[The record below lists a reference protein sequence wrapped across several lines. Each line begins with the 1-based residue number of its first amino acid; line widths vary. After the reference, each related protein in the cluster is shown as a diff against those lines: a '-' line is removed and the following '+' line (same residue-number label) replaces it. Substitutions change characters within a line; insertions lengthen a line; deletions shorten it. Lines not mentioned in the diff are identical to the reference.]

1 MSDNVTKEITIQ
13 TVAFEIVQPYAEG
26 HTCSEAEAKALNQT
40 RSENVRNNTAT
51 LVKAALKEA
60 GTTDVADEDG
70 EMVATQNELSDDAML
85 DLVERVAEYDAGYE
99 FTMASV
105 GAGRASRDPVE
116 VEAMKIAR
124 TSVHAGLK
132 EAGHTVKS
140 YTHDEAGELIE
151 SQRDKLNAVIANAAA
166 QEAVIAEAKSIV
178 ASRVEMAKADISALG
193 L

>member
-1 MSDNVTKEITIQ
+1 MSDIVMKEITIQ
-13 TVAFEIVQPYAEG
+13 TIAFEVSQPYVTG

-40 RSENVRNNTAT
+40 RSENIRNNTAT
-51 LVKAALKEA
+51 LVKTALKEA
-60 GTTDVADEDG
+60 GVTEVTGEDG
-70 EMVATQNELSDDAML
+70 EVSNAQNDLSDDAML
-85 DLVERVAEYDAGYE
+85 ELVEKVSEYDGDYE

-124 TSVHAGLK
+124 TSVTAGLK
-132 EAGHTVKS
+132 AAGYTVKS

-151 SQRDKLNAVIANAAA
+151 SQRDKLNAVIAKAAA
-166 QEAVIAEAKSIV
+166 QDETIVEAKRIV
-178 ASRVEMAKADISALG
+178 ASRVASAKADIADLG

>member
-1 MSDNVTKEITIQ
+1 MSDIVMKEITIQ
-13 TVAFEIVQPYAEG
+13 TIAFEIAQPYATG

-40 RSENVRNNTAT
+40 RSENIRNNTAT

-60 GTTDVADEDG
+60 GVTEVTAEDG
-70 EMVATQNELSDDAML
+70 EVSNAQNELSDDAML
-85 DLVERVAEYDAGYE
+85 ELIDRVAEYDNDYE

-124 TSVHAGLK
+124 ASVTAGLK

-178 ASRVEMAKADISALG
+178 ASRVALAKADISDLG